1 MKKLLQ
7 IIAILGFV
15 FINDVLAEPADA
27 VTSGNIKSVVEKYCS
42 ADFNGVPDIRSS
54 LAKFTAKRE
63 SKERIR
69 DPELKGRVIA
79 YEADPILIVDSY
91 QIQEIS
97 IRKNGALAVV
107 AYDRLAKS
115 HGEGLPGRKI
125 IPEHVT
131 HEIVKLH
138 LVYDRGN
145 WLILDPPLPRIAA
158 KALIQYYEN
167 LINPMESWIHKDDVS
182 DAQRKNYNE
191 MQDTVKVLKSIFP
204 KDK

>member
-7 IIAILGFV
+7 VITILGCV

-27 VTSGNIKSVVEKYCS
+27 VTVDKIKSVAEKYCS

-54 LAKFTAKRE
+54 LTKFTAKRE
-63 SKERIR
+63 NKERIR

-79 YEADPILIVDSY
+79 FEADPILIVDSY

-97 IRKNGALAVV
+97 IRKGGAIVVV

-115 HGEGLPGRKI
+115 YGEGLPGRKI
-125 IPEHVT
+125 IPEHVKQ
-131 HEIVKLH
+131 EIVKLH
-138 LVYDRGN
+138 LIYDKGN

-167 LINPMESWIHKDDVS
+167 LISPMESWIHMDDVS
-182 DAQRKNYNE
+182 DAQRRNYNE
-191 MQDTVKVLKSIFP
+191 MQDTVKVLKSLLS